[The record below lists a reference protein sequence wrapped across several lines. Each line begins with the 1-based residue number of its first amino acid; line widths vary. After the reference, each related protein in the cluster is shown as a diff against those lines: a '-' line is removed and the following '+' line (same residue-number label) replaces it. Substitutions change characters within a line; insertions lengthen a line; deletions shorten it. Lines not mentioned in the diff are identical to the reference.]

1 MRTDARIFRVA
12 SPLGLGRCCTGGGGC
27 WLCGGDTDMVPPLP
41 GRSPSGPRGNGSA
54 RGRAE
59 AQGARRLE
67 QRPQRAPRPAREGAG
82 HAQLCS
88 APHPGPRLPR
98 GRVGPGPKPQG
109 PTSPARHLGPR
120 HCPWSLAAHRPLPG
134 KAPWGGGSQ
143 GSPGILP
150 SHTWPAHVLP
160 VGSRGRK
167 RGAGRQP
174 RETSHRGAVPPPH
187 TQGTILGSLTPVAPK
202 TLRGPITCHGLL
214 RPCQGRRGS
223 ARPGLSPA
231 QPLVPPSPVPS
242 P

>member
-27 WLCGGDTDMVPPLP
+27 WLCGGGHRHGPTPAPAVPIWPQGQWQRP
-41 GRSPSGPRGNGSA
+41 GTGRSP
-54 RGRAE
+54 GRAP
-59 AQGARRLE
+59 AGAA
-67 QRPQRAPRPAREGAG
+67 APA
-82 HAQLCS
+82 C
-88 APHPGPRLPR
+88 APSRWGGSRSRTAVLGPSPRPRLPR

-120 HCPWSLAAHRPLPG
+120 HCPWSLDAHRPLPG

-167 RGAGRQP
+167 RSAGRQP
-174 RETSHRGAVPPPH
+174 GETSHRGAVPPPH

>member
-27 WLCGGDTDMVPPLP
+27 WLCGGTQTWSHPCP
-41 GRSPSGPRGNGSA
+41 GGPRLAPGATAAPGD
-54 RGRAE
+54 GLKPRA
-59 AQGARRLE
+59 
-67 QRPQRAPRPAREGAG
+67 RAPSRSGGSRSGTAVLGPSPR
-82 HAQLCS
+82 
-88 APHPGPRLPR
+88 PRLPR

-120 HCPWSLAAHRPLPG
+120 HCPWSLDADRPLPG
-134 KAPWGGGSQ
+134 KAPWGGGSLRL
-143 GSPGILP
+143 LP

-174 RETSHRGAVPPPH
+174 GETSHRGAVPPPH

-202 TLRGPITCHGLL
+202 TLRRPITCHGLL
-214 RPCQGRRGS
+214 QPCQGRGGS

>member
-27 WLCGGDTDMVPPLP
+27 WLCGGTQTWSHPCP
-41 GRSPSGPRGNGSA
+41 GGPHLA
-54 RGRAE
+54 P
-59 AQGARRLE
+59 GATA
-67 QRPQRAPRPAREGAG
+67 APGD
-82 HAQLCS
+82 
-88 APHPGPRLPR
+88 
-98 GRVGPGPKPQG
+98 GPKPRARAG
-109 PTSPARHLGPR
+109 WSGGPSVRPVPLGRKPVTHSCARPLTPAPTSPGAEWVPALNP
-120 HCPWSLAAHRPLPG
+120 
-134 KAPWGGGSQ
+134 KAPLARRGTSDPDTVPGAWTLTGPSLGRHPGGAAACGS
-143 GSPGILP
+143 LP

-167 RGAGRQP
+167 RGAGWQP
-174 RETSHRGAVPPPH
+174 GETSHRGAVPPPH

>member
-41 GRSPSGPRGNGSA
+41 RRSPSGPRGNGSA

-67 QRPQRAPRPAREGAG
+67 RRPQRAPRPAREGAG

-88 APHPGPRLPR
+88 APHPAPAS
-98 GRVGPGPKPQG
+98 PGAEWVRAL
-109 PTSPARHLGPR
+109 SP
-120 HCPWSLAAHRPLPG
+120 
-134 KAPWGGGSQ
+134 KAPLARRGTSDPDTVPGAWTLTGPSLGRHPGGAAACGS
-143 GSPGILP
+143 LP

-167 RGAGRQP
+167 RGAGQQP
-174 RETSHRGAVPPPH
+174 GETSHRGAVPPPH